1 MIRVEN
7 VGYSYQTE
15 SGRTSALTDVSL
27 SIGQG
32 EFVAILGHNGSGK
45 STLAKLFNGLLIPE
59 RGKVLVLGQATDD
72 PEKHWW
78 IRQQVGMV
86 FQNPDNQL
94 IATVVEEDVAF
105 GPENLGLPPPQ
116 IVDRVAESLAQ
127 VDMGAYR
134 QHSPHLL
141 SGGQKQRIA
150 IAGILA
156 MRPRCL
162 VLDEPTAMLDPRGR
176 REVLDTVL
184 RLNREEGITVIWITH
199 HMDEAVHAHRV
210 IVMEQGR
217 IAVQGTPRE
226 VFRHAQLLTEL
237 DLDVPAVTRL
247 AQLLAQDGLDLPPD
261 VLTVEEMVN
270 LLCP

>member
-1 MIRVEN
+1 
-7 VGYSYQTE
+7 
-15 SGRTSALTDVSL
+15 
-27 SIGQG
+27 
-32 EFVAILGHNGSGK
+32 
-45 STLAKLFNGLLIPE
+45 
-59 RGKVLVLGQATDD
+59 
-72 PEKHWW
+72 
-78 IRQQVGMV
+78 
-86 FQNPDNQL
+86 
-94 IATVVEEDVAF
+94 
-105 GPENLGLPPPQ
+105 
-116 IVDRVAESLAQ
+116 
-127 VDMGAYR
+127 
-134 QHSPHLL
+134 
-141 SGGQKQRIA
+141 
-150 IAGILA
+150 
-156 MRPRCL
+156 
-162 VLDEPTAMLDPRGR
+162 MLDPRGR